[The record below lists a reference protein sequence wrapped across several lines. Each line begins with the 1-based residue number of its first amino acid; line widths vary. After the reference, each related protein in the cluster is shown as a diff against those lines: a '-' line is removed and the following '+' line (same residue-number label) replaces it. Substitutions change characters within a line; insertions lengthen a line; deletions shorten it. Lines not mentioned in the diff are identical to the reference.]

1 MEFKKYKMAMR
12 NRISPKNRDFVI
24 DRERA
29 PFDDNVSNLGEQPVF
44 SQNEFTTTPMIDPAE
59 FPARKEYMQS
69 YAVGGNVRQLFGI
82 GGLTEAEYKLLE
94 KNLTKEELKQISKK
108 ASPGSGSSKD
118 FYGITKRKNKSLFFK
133 AQKILNP
140 NAYLSSELGKINNNE
155 KLKNLII
162 KYSNENKS
170 AAEIFDLIKNKY
182 PNIRQTDIANYAFN
196 SPDIKPEFKRQT
208 LGQQTYSQQDIKK
221 FENDV
226 SDIIKDIKAKNN
238 FDSAGKLSESLG
250 VSPDRLKNEI
260 IKQEGKKFFNK
271 NFPTTSDV
279 GKPDKQKLIIEYIL
293 KNENPKLADIKKI
306 VKEFD
311 FERFMGNFVNNIYRH
326 QSDPDYAKFLNNF
339 DFSEL
344 QDVSNKLGNI
354 KGFEFDFQRAMGRL
368 LANEIDDP
376 IKYRQAMN
384 KLKNFYT
391 IRNEVSKK
399 YPKLNLVLDHP
410 IPYTYLKNL
419 KLGGDAVSLIRVNPL
434 PDLPNRLKASI
445 DKEMIRV
452 GKLLKDN
459 PNNPKL
465 LKQLE
470 KLEEVKN
477 ISPFNF
483 SEVEKF
489 DDLDLPKSLQNMPEK
504 YNDAIK
510 FSRIINK
517 DKEIQNLFKE
527 ANVPTSYFSKT
538 AGEKL
543 IPEKQVS
550 EINDYVK
557 SLSDDL
563 LGIVG
568 CSNSDKLQP
577 RSKLTRTENS
587 VGGRI
592 GFANG
597 PKPGNGCIEKGKKK
611 LEEGRIGKAELN
623 AVEKSLTD
631 SGKMTPAAQKF
642 FTAAKTA
649 LKTGSRI
656 PAELISLGFG
666 PYGVIAGALL
676 ELATV
681 QDQIRRGNL
690 KQAWRETFPG
700 MILKGA
706 ENLAGI
712 DLTGSRRTDIIKY
725 AETDEEIAAVNAMY
739 KYSEG
744 VKKYNEMLGDLD
756 LIGGDILANE
766 QLQEPEADLMTYLS
780 SQQFYDVEDKAKK
793 LNELLDFQEKIATSP
808 EVQKLANMPIYRE
821 AKDKFKIAQEFYPN
835 LTFEEFLKGESGDAY
850 YNEGEPQYN
859 KFVAPNIIIDPDTEF
874 MRQPF
879 AGGGLS
885 IQDKIQELLASI
897 PGLMIADFVPVSEK
911 VQLKRLFD
919 QFNDRYM
926 RKAEGG
932 RIGFKNGPEDINKSR
947 RLFSQL
953 LLGLAALPVVG
964 KYLKLGRGAGKVAN
978 ITINKT
984 AGMPEFF
991 EPLVN
996 KVINEGID
1004 ITQKMSTQERQIVHM
1019 ADIANHE
1026 VTVYRQLDTGEI
1038 DVYINGMKTL
1048 YQDAVRLYYKP
1059 GQISEEA
1066 SKAAGKPIKEA
1077 DEFIAQESSPAYS
1090 GSPEDYEITSDGTF
1104 ETNNFNELAS
1114 DLTEVEAAVMKQ
1126 PVTELQKRKKLDR
1139 YKYYESKEGQQKLL
1153 DEQYGEYDDT
1163 MRDDII
1169 DE

>member
-29 PFDDNVSNLGEQPVF
+29 PFDDNVNTGEGMYDAGGF
-44 SQNEFTTTPMIDPAE
+44 MTTPQIDPRE

-94 KNLTKEELKQISKK
+94 KNLTKEEFKQISKK
-108 ASPGSGSSKD
+108 AASGSGSSKD

-133 AQKILNP
+133 AQKIINP
-140 NAYLSSELGKINNNE
+140 NKYLSSELGKIHNNE

-182 PNIRQTDIANYAFN
+182 PNITQTYIANYASI
-196 SPDIKPEFKRQT
+196 SPGIKPEFKRQT
-208 LGQQTYSQQDIKK
+208 LGQQTYSQQDIKI

-226 SDIIKDIKAKNN
+226 SDIIKDIKVKNN
-238 FDSAGKLSESLG
+238 FDSAGKISESLG
-250 VSPDRLKNEI
+250 VSPVRLKNEI
-260 IKQEGKKFFNK
+260 IKQEGKEFFNK
-271 NFPTTSDV
+271 NFPTTSDI

-306 VKEFD
+306 VKESD

-326 QSDPDYAKFLNNF
+326 QSDTDYAKFLNDF

-376 IKYRQAMN
+376 IKYRQAMD

-391 IRNEVSKK
+391 IRDEISKK
-399 YPKLNLVLDHP
+399 YPKLKLVLDHP

-434 PDLPNRLKASI
+434 PDLPNRLKSSI
-445 DKEMIRV
+445 DKEIIRV

-465 LKQLE
+465 LNQLE

-483 SEVEKF
+483 GEVEKF
-489 DDLDLPKSLQNMPEK
+489 DDLDLSKNLKNMPEK
-504 YNDAIK
+504 FNDAIK
-510 FSRIINK
+510 FSRIVSK

-611 LEEGRIGKAELN
+611 LEEGKISKSELN
-623 AVEKSLTD
+623 AVERSLEQ
-631 SGKMTPAAQKF
+631 SGKMTPEAKKY
-642 FTAAKTA
+642 FTGAKVA
-649 LKTGSRI
+649 LKAGAKL
-656 PAELISLGFG
+656 PLELISIGFG
-666 PYGVIAGALL
+666 PAGIVAGALL

-681 QDQIRRGNL
+681 QDDIARGDL
-690 KQAWRETFPG
+690 KEAWRNSFPG

-706 ENLAGI
+706 ENLVGVNI
-712 DLTGSRRTDIIKY
+712 TGTKETDVLKF
-725 AETDEEIAAVNAMY
+725 AKTDEEIAAVKNMFSY
-739 KYSEG
+739 LKG
-744 VKKYNEMLGDLD
+744 TDKYNERVEKLD
-756 LIGGDILANE
+756 RLAGDITDDVDAD
-766 QLQEPEADLMTYLS
+766 PEAQMIS
-780 SQQFYDVEDKAKK
+780 SSSAQSYYDVEEQAKK
-793 LNELLDFQEKIATSP
+793 LKAILDAQEKTLGTAEGQKMSIDVLRREIASRYNRALTNVSL
-808 EVQKLANMPIYRE
+808 EQFIDDEINRIYFNIQKQAAPIP
-821 AKDKFKIAQEFYPN
+821 D
-835 LTFEEFLKGESGDAY
+835 
-850 YNEGEPQYN
+850 
-859 KFVAPNIIIDPDTEF
+859 VIDPDTQF
-874 MRQPF
+874 NLMNPVRQPF

-897 PGLMIADFVPVSEK
+897 PGLMMADFVPVSEK
-911 VQLKRLFD
+911 VELKRLFD

-932 RIGFKNGPEDINKSR
+932 RIGFKNGPEDINKSK
-947 RLFSQL
+947 RLFTQL
-953 LLGLAALPVVG
+953 LVGLAALPIVG
-964 KYLKLGRGAGKVAN
+964 KYLKLGRGAAKVTNVN
-978 ITINKT
+978 IPNVP
-984 AGMPEFF
+984 GMPEFF
-991 EPLVN
+991 QPLVN

-1004 ITQKMSTQERQIVHM
+1004 LTTKLGTQERQIVRK
-1019 ADIANHE
+1019 ADIAGHE
-1026 VTVYRQLDTGEI
+1026 VTVYHQLETGET

-1059 GQISEEA
+1059 GQVSEEA
-1066 SKAAGKPIKEA
+1066 SKASGKIVKEP

-1114 DLTEVEAAVMKQ
+1114 DLSEVEAAVLKQ
-1126 PVTELQKRKKLDR
+1126 PVSELQKRKKLER
-1139 YKYYESKEGQQKLL
+1139 LKYYESKEGQQKLL

>member
-29 PFDDNVSNLGEQPVF
+29 PFDDNVKTGEGMYDAGGF
-44 SQNEFTTTPMIDPAE
+44 MTTPQIDPRE

-94 KNLTKEELKQISKK
+94 KNLTKEEFKQISKK
-108 ASPGSGSSKD
+108 AASGSGSSKD

-133 AQKILNP
+133 AQKIFNP
-140 NAYLSSELGKINNNE
+140 NAYLSSELGKIHNNE

-260 IKQEGKKFFNK
+260 IKQEDKKFFNK

-306 VKEFD
+306 VKESD

-391 IRNEVSKK
+391 IRNEISKK

-611 LEEGRIGKAELN
+611 LEEGRISKAELN

-631 SGKMTPAAQKF
+631 SGKMTPAAKKF

-649 LKTGSRI
+649 ARVGGRI
-656 PAELISLGFG
+656 PAELISIGFG

-681 QDQIRRGNL
+681 QDSIMRGDL
-690 KQAWRETFPG
+690 KRAWRETFPG

-712 DLTGSRRTDIIKY
+712 DLTGSIRTDIIKY
-725 AETDEEIAAVNAMY
+725 AKTPEEIAAINSILN
-739 KYSEG
+739 YSED
-744 VKKYNEMLGDLD
+744 VNKYNEMLGDLD

-766 QLQEPEADLMTYLS
+766 QLQEPEADLMTSSS
-780 SQQFYDVEDKAKK
+780 SQQFYDVEDRAKK

-808 EVQKLANMPIYRE
+808 EVQKLGMKALSRQLE
-821 AKDKFKIAQEFYPN
+821 DKFKIAKKFYPD
-835 LTFEEFLKGESGDAY
+835 LTFEEFLKGESGEVFFG
-850 YNEGEPQYN
+850 EGPPQYN
-859 KFVAPNIIIDPDTEF
+859 KVVAPDIIDPDTEF

-911 VQLKRLFD
+911 VELKRLFD

-932 RIGFKNGPEDINKSR
+932 RIGFKNGPEDINKSK
-947 RLFSQL
+947 RLFTQL
-953 LLGLAALPVVG
+953 LVGLAALPIVG
-964 KYLKLGRGAGKVAN
+964 KYLKLGRGAAKVTNVN
-978 ITINKT
+978 IPNVP
-984 AGMPEFF
+984 GMPEFF
-991 EPLVN
+991 QPLVN

-1004 ITQKMSTQERQIVHM
+1004 LTTKLGTQERQIVRK
-1019 ADIANHE
+1019 ADIAGHE
-1026 VTVYRQLDTGEI
+1026 VTVYHQLETGET

-1059 GQISEEA
+1059 GQVSEEA
-1066 SKAAGKPIKEA
+1066 SKASGKIVKEP

-1114 DLTEVEAAVMKQ
+1114 DLSEVEAAVLKQ
-1126 PVTELQKRKKLDR
+1126 PVSELQKRKKLER
-1139 YKYYESKEGQQKLL
+1139 LKYYESKEGQQKLL

>member
-29 PFDDNVSNLGEQPVF
+29 PFDDNVNTGEGMYDAGGF
-44 SQNEFTTTPMIDPAE
+44 MTTPQIDPRE

-140 NAYLSSELGKINNNE
+140 NTYLSSELGKIHNNE

-226 SDIIKDIKAKNN
+226 SDIIKDIKTKNN

-306 VKEFD
+306 VKESD

-391 IRNEVSKK
+391 IRNEISKK

-611 LEEGRIGKAELN
+611 LEEGKISKSELN
-623 AVEKSLTD
+623 AVERSLEQ
-631 SGKMTPAAQKF
+631 SGKMTPEAKKY
-642 FTAAKTA
+642 FTGAKVA
-649 LKTGSRI
+649 LKAGAKL
-656 PAELISLGFG
+656 PLELISIGFG
-666 PYGVIAGALL
+666 PAGIVAGALL

-681 QDQIRRGNL
+681 QDDIARGDL
-690 KQAWRETFPG
+690 KEAWRNSFPG

-706 ENLAGI
+706 ENLVGVNI
-712 DLTGSRRTDIIKY
+712 TGTKETDVLKF
-725 AETDEEIAAVNAMY
+725 AKTDEEIAAVKNMFSY
-739 KYSEG
+739 LKG
-744 VKKYNEMLGDLD
+744 TDKYNERVEKLD
-756 LIGGDILANE
+756 RLAGDITDDVDAD
-766 QLQEPEADLMTYLS
+766 PEAQMIS
-780 SQQFYDVEDKAKK
+780 SSSAQSYYDVEEQAKK
-793 LNELLDFQEKIATSP
+793 LKAILDAQEKTLGTAEGQKMSIDVLRREIASRYNRALTNVSL
-808 EVQKLANMPIYRE
+808 EQFIDDEINRIYFNIQKQAAPIP
-821 AKDKFKIAQEFYPN
+821 D
-835 LTFEEFLKGESGDAY
+835 
-850 YNEGEPQYN
+850 
-859 KFVAPNIIIDPDTEF
+859 VIDPDTQF
-874 MRQPF
+874 NLMNPVRQPF

-897 PGLMIADFVPVSEK
+897 PGLMMADFVPVSEK
-911 VQLKRLFD
+911 VELKRLFD

-932 RIGFKNGPEDINKSR
+932 RIGFKNGPEDINKSK
-947 RLFSQL
+947 RLFTQL
-953 LLGLAALPVVG
+953 LVGLAALPIVG
-964 KYLKLGRGAGKVAN
+964 KYLKLGRGAAKVTNVN
-978 ITINKT
+978 IPNVP
-984 AGMPEFF
+984 GMPEFF
-991 EPLVN
+991 QPLVN

-1004 ITQKMSTQERQIVHM
+1004 LTTKLGTQERQIVRK
-1019 ADIANHE
+1019 ADIAGHE
-1026 VTVYRQLDTGEI
+1026 VTVYHQLETGET

-1059 GQISEEA
+1059 GQVSEEA
-1066 SKAAGKPIKEA
+1066 SKASGKIVKEP

-1114 DLTEVEAAVMKQ
+1114 DLSEVEAAVLKQ
-1126 PVTELQKRKKLDR
+1126 PVSELQKRKKLER
-1139 YKYYESKEGQQKLL
+1139 LKYYESKEGQQKLL

>member
-29 PFDDNVSNLGEQPVF
+29 PFDDNVSGLGEQPVF

-59 FPARKEYMQS
+59 FPARKEYMQL
-69 YAVGGNVRQLFGI
+69 YAVGGRVNFSAGSDFNDFLKT
-82 GGLTEAEYKLLE
+82 LSDE
-94 KNLTKEELKQISKK
+94 KI
-108 ASPGSGSSKD
+108 
-118 FYGITKRKNKSLFFK
+118 KNTST
-133 AQKILNP
+133 Q
-140 NAYLSSELGKINNNE
+140 
-155 KLKNLII
+155 
-162 KYSNENKS
+162 
-170 AAEIFDLIKNKY
+170 DLIKLSEV
-182 PNIRQTDIANYAFN
+182 DISPTNAANVLKKFGFR
-196 SPDIKPEFKRQT
+196 DIKPSRELSKDKKAEIMKALEGKKGRLESVTYEGKDYYIGSDGRMREVRNRTLEEKVKLSQKQRTNPNRKVGTIFSGTTNPKLIFWESLMHSYNKTLNKENPRAITESRLIPNNKKNIENLNPTQKKKIVFFDKKTNKTFGYNDLEKYMEENIGKNSFKNAIDNVKTRTFLNTTYANVNGKAVSLRFLLNET
-208 LGQQTYSQQDIKK
+208 LIPGWTETNRLRNVFNIHHPYGYSQNPFVTQLAFFDSNNKEYNIKTALFNKLKDEKTLSGKKKLITNFAKSLPEGVLSAPGKKIYGQAFDIETLLNKAA
-221 FENDV
+221 ERAELAGN
-226 SDIIKDIKAKNN
+226 KDIKAI
-238 FDSAGKLSESLG
+238 FQSE
-250 VSPDRLKNEI
+250 DF
-260 IKQEGKKFFNK
+260 KKDFKTVFNR
-271 NFPTTSDV
+271 PLE
-279 GKPDKQKLIIEYIL
+279 DKSMPQAQQK
-293 KNENPKLADIKKI
+293 
-306 VKEFD
+306 
-311 FERFMGNFVNNIYRH
+311 
-326 QSDPDYAKFLNNF
+326 
-339 DFSEL
+339 
-344 QDVSNKLGNI
+344 
-354 KGFEFDFQRAMGRL
+354 
-368 LANEIDDP
+368 
-376 IKYRQAMN
+376 
-384 KLKNFYT
+384 
-391 IRNEVSKK
+391 
-399 YPKLNLVLDHP
+399 
-410 IPYTYLKNL
+410 
-419 KLGGDAVSLIRVNPL
+419 
-434 PDLPNRLKASI
+434 I
-445 DKEMIRV
+445 DKPINFR
-452 GKLLKDN
+452 
-459 PNNPKL
+459 
-465 LKQLE
+465 Q
-470 KLEEVKN
+470 EV
-477 ISPFNF
+477 
-483 SEVEKF
+483 
-489 DDLDLPKSLQNMPEK
+489 
-504 YNDAIK
+504 
-510 FSRIINK
+510 
-517 DKEIQNLFKE
+517 
-527 ANVPTSYFSKT
+527 
-538 AGEKL
+538 
-543 IPEKQVS
+543 IPEKQVG

-563 LGIVG
+563 NSVIG
-568 CSNSDKLQP
+568 CSNSNKFQT
-577 RSKLTRTENS
+577 RSKLTRTKNS

-592 GFANG
+592 GFADG

-611 LEEGRIGKAELN
+611 LEEGRIGPSELN
-623 AVEKSLTD
+623 AVEKSLTE

-649 LKTGSRI
+649 ARVGGKI
-656 PAELISLGFG
+656 PLELISIGFG
-666 PYGVIAGALL
+666 PAGVVAGALL

-681 QDQIRRGNL
+681 QDDVMRGDL
-690 KQAWRETFPG
+690 KEAWRNTFPG

-706 ENLAGI
+706 GDLAGL
-712 DLTGSRRTDIIKY
+712 DLVGSKRKDILKF
-725 AETDEEIAAVNAMY
+725 AKNPEEIASVNSMFDY
-739 KYSEG
+739 LEG
-744 VKKYNEMLGDLD
+744 TEKYNERVEKLD
-756 LIGGDILANE
+756 RLAGDITDDVDAD
-766 QLQEPEADLMTYLS
+766 PEAQMIS
-780 SQQFYDVEDKAKK
+780 SSSAQSYYDVEEQAKK
-793 LNELLDFQEKIATSP
+793 LKAILDAQEKTLGTAEGQKMSIDVLRREIASRYNRALTNVSL
-808 EVQKLANMPIYRE
+808 EQFIDDEINRIYFGIQKQAAPIP
-821 AKDKFKIAQEFYPN
+821 D
-835 LTFEEFLKGESGDAY
+835 
-850 YNEGEPQYN
+850 
-859 KFVAPNIIIDPDTEF
+859 VIDPDTQF
-874 MRQPF
+874 NLMNPVRQPF

-897 PGLMIADFVPVSEK
+897 PGLMMADFVPVSEK
-911 VQLKRLFD
+911 VELKRLFD

-1090 GSPEDYEITSDGTF
+1090 GSPEDYEVTSDGTF

>member
-29 PFDDNVSNLGEQPVF
+29 PFDDNVNTGEGMYDAGGF
-44 SQNEFTTTPMIDPAE
+44 MTTPQIDPRE

-94 KNLTKEELKQISKK
+94 KNLTKEEFKQISKK
-108 ASPGSGSSKD
+108 AASGSGSSKD

-133 AQKILNP
+133 AQKIINP
-140 NAYLSSELGKINNNE
+140 NKYLSSELGKIHNNE

-182 PNIRQTDIANYAFN
+182 PNITQTYIANYASI
-196 SPDIKPEFKRQT
+196 SPGIKPEFKRQT
-208 LGQQTYSQQDIKK
+208 LGQQTYSQQDIKI

-226 SDIIKDIKAKNN
+226 SDIIKDIKVKNN
-238 FDSAGKLSESLG
+238 FDSAGKISESLG
-250 VSPDRLKNEI
+250 VSPVRLKNEI
-260 IKQEGKKFFNK
+260 IKQEGKEFFNK

-306 VKEFD
+306 VKESD

-326 QSDPDYAKFLNNF
+326 QSDTDYAKFLNDF

-376 IKYRQAMN
+376 IKYRQAMD

-391 IRNEVSKK
+391 IRDEISKK
-399 YPKLNLVLDHP
+399 YPKLKLVLDHP

-434 PDLPNRLKASI
+434 PDLPNRLKSSI
-445 DKEMIRV
+445 DKEIIRV

-465 LKQLE
+465 LNQLE

-483 SEVEKF
+483 GEVEKF

-611 LEEGRIGKAELN
+611 LEEGKISKSELN
-623 AVEKSLTD
+623 AVERSLEQ
-631 SGKMTPAAQKF
+631 SGKMTPEAKKY
-642 FTAAKTA
+642 FTGAKVA
-649 LKTGSRI
+649 LKAGAKL
-656 PAELISLGFG
+656 PLELISIGFG
-666 PYGVIAGALL
+666 PAGIVAGALL

-681 QDQIRRGNL
+681 QDDIARGDL
-690 KQAWRETFPG
+690 KEAWRNSFPG

-706 ENLAGI
+706 ENLVGVNI
-712 DLTGSRRTDIIKY
+712 TGTKETDVLKF
-725 AETDEEIAAVNAMY
+725 AKTDEEIAAVKNMFSY
-739 KYSEG
+739 LKG
-744 VKKYNEMLGDLD
+744 TDKYNERVEKLD
-756 LIGGDILANE
+756 RLAGDITDDVDAD
-766 QLQEPEADLMTYLS
+766 PEAQMIS
-780 SQQFYDVEDKAKK
+780 SSSAQSYYDVEEQAKK
-793 LNELLDFQEKIATSP
+793 LKAILDAQEKTLGTAEGQKMSIDVLRREIASRYNRALTNVSL
-808 EVQKLANMPIYRE
+808 EQFIDDEINRIYFNIQKQAAPIP
-821 AKDKFKIAQEFYPN
+821 D
-835 LTFEEFLKGESGDAY
+835 
-850 YNEGEPQYN
+850 
-859 KFVAPNIIIDPDTEF
+859 VIDPDTQF
-874 MRQPF
+874 NLMNPVRQPF

-897 PGLMIADFVPVSEK
+897 PGLMMADFVPVSEK
-911 VQLKRLFD
+911 VELKRLFD

-932 RIGFKNGPEDINKSR
+932 RIGFKNGPEDINKSK
-947 RLFSQL
+947 RLFTQL
-953 LLGLAALPVVG
+953 LVGLAALPIVG
-964 KYLKLGRGAGKVAN
+964 KYLKLGRGAAKVTNVN
-978 ITINKT
+978 IPNVP
-984 AGMPEFF
+984 GMPEFF
-991 EPLVN
+991 QPLVN

-1004 ITQKMSTQERQIVHM
+1004 LTTKLGTQERQIVRK
-1019 ADIANHE
+1019 ADIAGHE
-1026 VTVYRQLDTGEI
+1026 VTVYHQLETGET

-1059 GQISEEA
+1059 GQVSEEA
-1066 SKAAGKPIKEA
+1066 SKASGKIVKEP

-1114 DLTEVEAAVMKQ
+1114 DLSEVEAAVLKQ
-1126 PVTELQKRKKLDR
+1126 PVSELQKRKKLER
-1139 YKYYESKEGQQKLL
+1139 LKYYESKEGQQKLL

>member
-29 PFDDNVSNLGEQPVF
+29 PFDDNVKTGEGMYDAGGF
-44 SQNEFTTTPMIDPAE
+44 MTTPQIDPRE

-94 KNLTKEELKQISKK
+94 KNLTKEEFKQISKK
-108 ASPGSGSSKD
+108 AASGSGSSKD

-133 AQKILNP
+133 AQKIFNP
-140 NAYLSSELGKINNNE
+140 NAYLSSELGKIHNNE

-260 IKQEGKKFFNK
+260 IKQEDKKFFNK

-306 VKEFD
+306 VKESD

-391 IRNEVSKK
+391 IRNEISKK

-611 LEEGRIGKAELN
+611 LEEGRISKAELN

-631 SGKMTPAAQKF
+631 SGKMTPAAKKF

-649 LKTGSRI
+649 ARVGGRI
-656 PAELISLGFG
+656 PAELISIGFG

-681 QDQIRRGNL
+681 QDSIMRGDL
-690 KQAWRETFPG
+690 KRAWRETFPG

-712 DLTGSRRTDIIKY
+712 DLTGSIRTDIIKY
-725 AETDEEIAAVNAMY
+725 AKTPEEIAAINSILN
-739 KYSEG
+739 YSED
-744 VKKYNEMLGDLD
+744 VNKYNEMLGDLD

-766 QLQEPEADLMTYLS
+766 QLQEPEADLMTSSS
-780 SQQFYDVEDKAKK
+780 SQQFYDVEDRAKK

-808 EVQKLANMPIYRE
+808 EVQKLGMKALSRQLE
-821 AKDKFKIAQEFYPN
+821 DKFKIAKKFYPD
-835 LTFEEFLKGESGDAY
+835 LTFEEFLKGESGEVFFG
-850 YNEGEPQYN
+850 EGPPQYN
-859 KFVAPNIIIDPDTEF
+859 KVVAPDIIDPDTEF

-897 PGLMIADFVPVSEK
+897 PGLMMADFVPVSEK
-911 VQLKRLFD
+911 VELKRLFD

-932 RIGFKNGPEDINKSR
+932 RIGFKNGPEDINKSK
-947 RLFSQL
+947 RLFTQL
-953 LLGLAALPVVG
+953 LVGLAALPIVG
-964 KYLKLGRGAGKVAN
+964 KYLKLGRGAAKVTNVN
-978 ITINKT
+978 IPNVP
-984 AGMPEFF
+984 GMPEFF
-991 EPLVN
+991 QPLVN

-1004 ITQKMSTQERQIVHM
+1004 LTTKLGTQERQIVRK
-1019 ADIANHE
+1019 ADIAGHE
-1026 VTVYRQLDTGEI
+1026 VTVYHQLETGET

-1059 GQISEEA
+1059 GQVSEEA
-1066 SKAAGKPIKEA
+1066 SKASGKIVKEP

-1114 DLTEVEAAVMKQ
+1114 DLSEVEAAVLKQ
-1126 PVTELQKRKKLDR
+1126 PVSELQKRKKLER
-1139 YKYYESKEGQQKLL
+1139 LKYYESKEGQQKLL

>member
-29 PFDDNVSNLGEQPVF
+29 PFDDNVNTGEGMYDAGGF
-44 SQNEFTTTPMIDPAE
+44 MTTPQIDPRE

-94 KNLTKEELKQISKK
+94 KNLTKEEFKQISKK
-108 ASPGSGSSKD
+108 AASGSGSSKD

-133 AQKILNP
+133 TQKILNP
-140 NAYLSSELGKINNNE
+140 NKYLSSELGKIHNNE

-182 PNIRQTDIANYAFN
+182 PNITQTYIANYASI
-196 SPDIKPEFKRQT
+196 SPGIKPEFKRQT

-226 SDIIKDIKAKNN
+226 SDIIKDIKVKNN
-238 FDSAGKLSESLG
+238 FDSAGKISESLG
-250 VSPDRLKNEI
+250 VSPVRLKNEI
-260 IKQEGKKFFNK
+260 IKQEGKEFFNK

-306 VKEFD
+306 VKESD

-326 QSDPDYAKFLNNF
+326 QSDTDYAKFLNDF

-376 IKYRQAMN
+376 IKYRQAMD

-391 IRNEVSKK
+391 IRDEISKK
-399 YPKLNLVLDHP
+399 YPKLKLVLDHP

-434 PDLPNRLKASI
+434 PDLPNRLKSSI
-445 DKEMIRV
+445 DKEIIRV

-465 LKQLE
+465 LNQLE

-483 SEVEKF
+483 GEVEKF

-563 LGIVG
+563 
-568 CSNSDKLQP
+568 
-577 RSKLTRTENS
+577 
-587 VGGRI
+587 
-592 GFANG
+592 
-597 PKPGNGCIEKGKKK
+597 
-611 LEEGRIGKAELN
+611 
-623 AVEKSLTD
+623 
-631 SGKMTPAAQKF
+631 
-642 FTAAKTA
+642 
-649 LKTGSRI
+649 
-656 PAELISLGFG
+656 
-666 PYGVIAGALL
+666 
-676 ELATV
+676 
-681 QDQIRRGNL
+681 NL
-690 KQAWRETFPG
+690 
-700 MILKGA
+700 
-706 ENLAGI
+706 
-712 DLTGSRRTDIIKY
+712 
-725 AETDEEIAAVNAMY
+725 V
-739 KYSEG
+739 
-744 VKKYNEMLGDLD
+744 
-756 LIGGDILANE
+756 
-766 QLQEPEADLMTYLS
+766 
-780 SQQFYDVEDKAKK
+780 
-793 LNELLDFQEKIATSP
+793 
-808 EVQKLANMPIYRE
+808 
-821 AKDKFKIAQEFYPN
+821 
-835 LTFEEFLKGESGDAY
+835 
-850 YNEGEPQYN
+850 
-859 KFVAPNIIIDPDTEF
+859 
-874 MRQPF
+874 
-879 AGGGLS
+879 
-885 IQDKIQELLASI
+885 
-897 PGLMIADFVPVSEK
+897 
-911 VQLKRLFD
+911 
-919 QFNDRYM
+919 
-926 RKAEGG
+926 
-932 RIGFKNGPEDINKSR
+932 
-947 RLFSQL
+947 
-953 LLGLAALPVVG
+953 
-964 KYLKLGRGAGKVAN
+964 
-978 ITINKT
+978 
-984 AGMPEFF
+984 
-991 EPLVN
+991 
-996 KVINEGID
+996 
-1004 ITQKMSTQERQIVHM
+1004 
-1019 ADIANHE
+1019 
-1026 VTVYRQLDTGEI
+1026 
-1038 DVYINGMKTL
+1038 
-1048 YQDAVRLYYKP
+1048 
-1059 GQISEEA
+1059 
-1066 SKAAGKPIKEA
+1066 
-1077 DEFIAQESSPAYS
+1077 
-1090 GSPEDYEITSDGTF
+1090 
-1104 ETNNFNELAS
+1104 
-1114 DLTEVEAAVMKQ
+1114 
-1126 PVTELQKRKKLDR
+1126 
-1139 YKYYESKEGQQKLL
+1139 
-1153 DEQYGEYDDT
+1153 
-1163 MRDDII
+1163 
-1169 DE
+1169 

>member
-29 PFDDNVSNLGEQPVF
+29 PFDDNVSGLGEQPVF

-59 FPARKEYMQS
+59 FPARKEYMQL
-69 YAVGGNVRQLFGI
+69 YAVGGRVNFSAGSDFNDFLKT
-82 GGLTEAEYKLLE
+82 LSDE
-94 KNLTKEELKQISKK
+94 KI
-108 ASPGSGSSKD
+108 
-118 FYGITKRKNKSLFFK
+118 KNTST
-133 AQKILNP
+133 Q
-140 NAYLSSELGKINNNE
+140 
-155 KLKNLII
+155 
-162 KYSNENKS
+162 
-170 AAEIFDLIKNKY
+170 DLIKLSEV
-182 PNIRQTDIANYAFN
+182 DISPTNAANVLKKFGFR
-196 SPDIKPEFKRQT
+196 DIKPSRELSKDKKAEIMKALEGKKGRLESVTYEGKDYYIGSDGRMREVRNRTLEEKVKLSQKQRTNPNRKVGTIFSGTTNPKLIFWESLMHSYNKTLNKENPRAITESRLIPNNKKNIENLNPTQKKKIVFFDKKTNKTFGYNDLEKYMEENIGKNSFKNAIDNIKTRTFLNTTYANVNGKAVSLRFLLNET
-208 LGQQTYSQQDIKK
+208 LIPGWTETNRLRNVFNIHHPYGYSQNPFVTQLAFFDSNNKEYNIKTALFNKLKDEKTLSGKKKLITNFAKSLPEGVLSAPGKKIYGQAFDIETLLNKAA
-221 FENDV
+221 ERAELAGN
-226 SDIIKDIKAKNN
+226 KDIKEI
-238 FDSAGKLSESLG
+238 FQSE
-250 VSPDRLKNEI
+250 DF
-260 IKQEGKKFFNK
+260 KKDFKTVFNR
-271 NFPTTSDV
+271 PLE
-279 GKPDKQKLIIEYIL
+279 DKSMPQAQQK
-293 KNENPKLADIKKI
+293 
-306 VKEFD
+306 
-311 FERFMGNFVNNIYRH
+311 
-326 QSDPDYAKFLNNF
+326 
-339 DFSEL
+339 
-344 QDVSNKLGNI
+344 
-354 KGFEFDFQRAMGRL
+354 
-368 LANEIDDP
+368 
-376 IKYRQAMN
+376 
-384 KLKNFYT
+384 
-391 IRNEVSKK
+391 
-399 YPKLNLVLDHP
+399 
-410 IPYTYLKNL
+410 
-419 KLGGDAVSLIRVNPL
+419 
-434 PDLPNRLKASI
+434 I
-445 DKEMIRV
+445 DKPINFR
-452 GKLLKDN
+452 
-459 PNNPKL
+459 
-465 LKQLE
+465 Q
-470 KLEEVKN
+470 EV
-477 ISPFNF
+477 
-483 SEVEKF
+483 
-489 DDLDLPKSLQNMPEK
+489 
-504 YNDAIK
+504 
-510 FSRIINK
+510 
-517 DKEIQNLFKE
+517 
-527 ANVPTSYFSKT
+527 
-538 AGEKL
+538 
-543 IPEKQVS
+543 IPEKQVG

-563 LGIVG
+563 NSVIG
-568 CSNSDKLQP
+568 CSNSNKFQT
-577 RSKLTRTENS
+577 RSKLTRTKNS

-592 GFANG
+592 GFADG

-611 LEEGRIGKAELN
+611 LEEGRIGKSELN
-623 AVEKSLTD
+623 AVEKSLTE

-649 LKTGSRI
+649 ARVGGKI
-656 PAELISLGFG
+656 PLELISIGFG
-666 PYGVIAGALL
+666 PAGVVAGALL

-681 QDQIRRGNL
+681 QDDVMRGDL
-690 KQAWRETFPG
+690 KEAWRNTFPG

-706 ENLAGI
+706 GDLAGL
-712 DLTGSRRTDIIKY
+712 DLVGSKRKDILKF
-725 AETDEEIAAVNAMY
+725 AKNPEEIASVNSMFDY
-739 KYSEG
+739 LEG
-744 VKKYNEMLGDLD
+744 TEKYNERVEKLD
-756 LIGGDILANE
+756 RLAGDITDDVDAD
-766 QLQEPEADLMTYLS
+766 PEAQMIS
-780 SQQFYDVEDKAKK
+780 SSSAQSYYDVEEQAKK
-793 LNELLDFQEKIATSP
+793 LKAILDAQEKTLGTAEGQKMSIDVLRREIASRYNRALTNVSL
-808 EVQKLANMPIYRE
+808 EQFIDDEINRIYFNIQKQAAPIP
-821 AKDKFKIAQEFYPN
+821 D
-835 LTFEEFLKGESGDAY
+835 
-850 YNEGEPQYN
+850 
-859 KFVAPNIIIDPDTEF
+859 VIDPDTQF
-874 MRQPF
+874 NLMNPVRQPF

-897 PGLMIADFVPVSEK
+897 PGLMMADFVPVSEK
-911 VQLKRLFD
+911 VELKRLFD

-947 RLFSQL
+947 RLFNQL